1 MGSKKYPEA
10 TEHAKITKVK
20 IEVIDIKE
28 RFIL

>member
-1 MGSKKYPEA
+1 MGSRKYPEA